1 MHASVSVTAYL
12 NDCAIIKCKIKTKD
26 SIKKTSKE
34 ITLKRNIDHDQ
45 EPEAEAEAEAKCLIA
60 QQKEQL
66 ISDACARVSVFAF
79 HENTQTDLLY
89 SEYG

>member
-1 MHASVSVTAYL
+1 MQNKNKRFH
-12 NDCAIIKCKIKTKD
+12 
-26 SIKKTSKE
+26 KKTSKE

-45 EPEAEAEAEAKCLIA
+45 EPEAEAEAKCLIA

-79 HENTQTDLLY
+79 HENTRTDLLY

>member
-1 MHASVSVTAYL
+1 MQNKNKRFH
-12 NDCAIIKCKIKTKD
+12 
-26 SIKKTSKE
+26 KKTSKE

-79 HENTQTDLLY
+79 HENTRTDLLY